1 MKNVSCQVEDFRD
14 EGDSYIEVKVTAQN
28 LPEEVGIGLAKWA
41 VSMELGI
48 DLDEIGAGTAADLEL
63 GGWFVTFELS

>member
-1 MKNVSCQVEDFRD
+1 MKNVTCHVEDFRN

-28 LPEEVGIGLAKWA
+28 LPEEVAIDLARWA
-41 VSMELGI
+41 ASMELGI
-48 DLDEIGAGTAADLEL
+48 DLDQIGAGTAADLEA

>member
-14 EGDSYIEVKVTAQN
+14 EGDSYIEVKVTARN

-48 DLDEIGAGTAADLEL
+48 DLDEIGAGTAADLEA
-63 GGWFVTFELS
+63 GGWFVTFELD